1 MFQSVLCDIYVLSII
16 ISAFYN
22 YFIFYKPYTKEK
34 GILSD
39 IRFGVLSVLFLF
51 IYSVSEI
58 NKDGVTF
65 NFIIS
70 SVGALVCAFYLYRLT
85 KEYKNIKN
93 KV

>member
-1 MFQSVLCDIYVLSII
+1 MFQNLLCDSYALSII
-16 ISAFYN
+16 ILILYN
-22 YFIFYKPYTKEK
+22 HFIFYKPYTKEK

-39 IRFGVLSVLFLF
+39 IRFGVLSMLFLF

-65 NFIIS
+65 SFIIS
-70 SVGALVCAFYLYRLT
+70 SIGVLFCAFYVYGLI

-93 KV
+93 KA

>member
-1 MFQSVLCDIYVLSII
+1 MFQNLLCDFYALSIFI
-16 ISAFYN
+16 LILYN
-22 YFIFYKPYTKEK
+22 HFIFYKPYTKEK

-39 IRFGVLSVLFLF
+39 IRFGVLSMLFLF

-65 NFIIS
+65 SFIIS
-70 SVGALVCAFYLYRLT
+70 SIGVLVCVFYVYRLT